1 MNRRRLVLGG
11 VGLVLVAAVVLAEGA
26 LAGLVVLDPLVAAA
40 GNDFFFA
47 VGLGLV
53 VLLLAIATLGRSGSV
68 DQTETPDV
76 EESVSMP
83 VPGDDLD
90 ETVDRWRLS
99 LPLVGS
105 ATRERVRE
113 RLRAAAVETLTRSSS
128 VGQAEAERL
137 VATGEWTD
145 DPVAAGFLARNGA
158 VGGDRSG
165 GREVT
170 GPSPGWL
177 ASLGRLEPPLAIRTR
192 RTVDAI
198 AAVAAGGRAA

>member
-1 MNRRRLVLGG
+1 MNRRRLVLGA
-11 VGLVLVAAVVLAEGA
+11 VGLALVAAVVLAEGA
-26 LAGLVVLDPLVAAA
+26 LAGLVALDPLVAAA

-47 VGLGLV
+47 VGLGLLV
-53 VLLLAIATLGRSGSV
+53 VLLAIATLGRSGSV

-90 ETVDRWRLS
+90 ETVERWWPS

-105 ATRERVRE
+105 ATREAVRE
-113 RLRAAAVETLTRSSS
+113 RLQAAAVETLTRSSTVS
-128 VGQAEAERL
+128 RAEAERL

-145 DPVAAGFLARNGA
+145 DPVAAGFLARDGA
-158 VGGDRSG
+158 VGGGRSG
-165 GREVT
+165 GRET
-170 GPSPGWL
+170 TDLSPGWFTSL
-177 ASLGRLEPPLAIRTR
+177 ARLETPLALRTR